1 MHRLEK
7 YEPESESMRLI
18 LLQALHVA
26 LHLALRYVALHIC
39 ACTRLWL
46 YAYRDSVIAVLPY
59 VVLQLV
65 VL

>member
-26 LHLALRYVALHIC
+26 LRYVALHIC

-46 YAYRDSVIAVLPY
+46 YAYRDAVIAVLPY